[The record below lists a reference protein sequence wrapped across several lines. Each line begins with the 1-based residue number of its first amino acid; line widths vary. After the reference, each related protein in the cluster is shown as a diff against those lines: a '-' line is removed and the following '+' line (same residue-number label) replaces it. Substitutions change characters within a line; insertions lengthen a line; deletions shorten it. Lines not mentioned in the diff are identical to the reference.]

1 MQTLVGEAGARAGEA
16 LGLTE
21 DPFSTVVGCRV
32 SVEVAFKKLL
42 LIESLTDT
50 RSNQR

>member
-1 MQTLVGEAGARAGEA
+1 MNNTLARMQTLVGEAGARAGEA

-32 SVEVAFKKLL
+32 SVGRGGFQEISAY
-42 LIESLTDT
+42 
-50 RSNQR
+50 